1 MELVATTKE
10 RIIEKSFQLLLSKG
24 YDGVSITDIQKA
36 TGISRGLLYHYFGNK
51 EALFMEVTKQNF
63 INLFDVDLELV
74 KDYNVVQMADYI
86 VDKYHEFINET
97 LHDVSI
103 LNYDF
108 LFYRALRENHELA
121 VLFDKIRNV
130 ELSAWLLAL
139 NNSLNRGELRE
150 SVSTEKLAFQFIYLS
165 DGVWL
170 QAVTPSSNVDLIVS
184 LKKAFETLL
193 SLIQR

>member
-184 LKKAFETLL
+184 LKNAFETLL